1 MIAQPKYQKTYLN
14 NIILAISLFFIANC
28 TGLET
33 FAIGA
38 TGNIVSQVSG
48 DYIFSEYEKT
58 YIVAKDENVEAN
70 FIKGDGTVNV
80 KIVKLSNG
88 EELIGEFDDSKHIIK
103 NPVVMIPLDEKR
115 IGFNPWMPYAE
126 DKEYQLKEDKILVV
140 AEPSKHIGNE
150 YNKAFGSGI
159 VVP

>member
-1 MIAQPKYQKTYLN
+1 MHAQPKYQKTYLN
-14 NIILAISLFFIANC
+14 NIIFVISLFFIASC

-48 DYIFSEYEKT
+48 DYIFTEYEKK
-58 YIVAKDENVEAN
+58 YIVTKDKNVEAN

-80 KIVKLSNG
+80 KIVKLTNG

-140 AEPSKHIGNE
+140 ADPSKHIANE

>member
-1 MIAQPKYQKTYLN
+1 MLVN
-14 NIILAISLFFIANC
+14 SC

-38 TGNIVSQVSG
+38 AGNIAG
-48 DYIFSEYEKT
+48 DYIYN
-58 YIVAKDENVEAN
+58 NVDLKEP
-70 FIKGDGTVNV
+70 GPVNV
-80 KIVKLSNG
+80 KIVKLTNG
-88 EELIGEFDDSKHIIK
+88 EELIGEYDDGKHIIK

-126 DKEYQLKEDKILVV
+126 NKEYQLKEDQILVI
-140 AEPSKHIGNE
+140 ADPSKHIANE

>member
-1 MIAQPKYQKTYLN
+1 MKEQRKFRKIFLSKIVIVL
-14 NIILAISLFFIANC
+14 SFMFVSSC
-28 TGLET
+28 TGFET

-38 TGNIVSQVSG
+38 AGNIAG
-48 DYIFSEYEKT
+48 DYIYN
-58 YIVAKDENVEAN
+58 NVDLKEP
-70 FIKGDGTVNV
+70 GPVNV
-80 KIVKLSNG
+80 KIVKLTNG
-88 EELIGEFDDSKHIIK
+88 EELIGEYDDGKHIIK

-126 DKEYQLKEDKILVV
+126 NKEYQLKEDQILVI
-140 AEPSKHIGNE
+140 ADPSKHIANE